1 LPCRAIDDYNP
12 RFMRPDPRAAGDVP
26 MELSRRDLGKVTI
39 LDISGKLTTT
49 DGGGQLKERV
59 SSLIAEGHKNIILN
73 LANLSYMDS
82 AGLGE
87 MVACHSTA
95 AKNGGVVKLANTTSR
110 MKDLLTITK
119 LVTVFD
125 AHDTEA
131 QAVSSFNQ

>member
-1 LPCRAIDDYNP
+1 
-12 RFMRPDPRAAGDVP
+12 
-26 MELSRRDLGKVTI
+26 MELSRRDVGDVTI
-39 LDISGKLTTT
+39 LDLSGKLTVT

-59 SSLIAEGHKNIILN
+59 TSLISEGHKNIILN

-82 AGLGE
+82 TGLGE

-95 AKNGGVVKLANTTSR
+95 AKNGAVVKLANTTNR
-110 MKDLLTITK
+110 MKDLLMITK

-131 QAVSSFNQ
+131 QAVSSFKQ

>member
-1 LPCRAIDDYNP
+1 
-12 RFMRPDPRAAGDVP
+12 

>member
-1 LPCRAIDDYNP
+1 
-12 RFMRPDPRAAGDVP
+12 

-39 LDISGKLTTT
+39 LDLSGRLTLN
-49 DGGGQLKERV
+49 DGSGVLKERV
-59 SSLIAEGHKNIILN
+59 NSLIAQGQKNIVLN
-73 LANLSYMDS
+73 LANLTYLDS

-95 AKNGGVVKLANTTSR
+95 VKNGARIALANTTGK

-125 AHDTEA
+125 SHDSEA
-131 QAVSSFNQ
+131 AAVKSFA